1 MTGSVAERLSVDGQM
16 RQAAPQPLASSTR
29 LDDRAW
35 AALVREAVPAEA
47 LQIAI
52 DSGWG
57 GVGPVEHLLRQRL
70 VSHDAL
76 LALLGRHF
84 GCAFVNLRRY
94 AVDAEAVAMVGAS
107 LARRLRVLPLF
118 RLGQRLHVAMAD
130 PMDLATLDFLR
141 CATGCAVEPVLALPA
156 DIDDAL
162 RRHYLD
168 RGTAEQA
175 IGAIA
180 GARAEIGDAVAP
192 AVLPSEDED
201 APTIRLINY
210 VLTHA
215 IELNASDIHFEPY
228 TNACVLRF
236 RVDGI
241 LHDFPP
247 PPLDMYPSLVSR
259 IKVMASLDIAERR
272 LPQDGR
278 LSFEA
283 GEQRYDLRVSVIPGV
298 NGENVVIRV
307 LDAGA
312 ARGDVSDLGFDP
324 ILLARWERLITL
336 PYGMILVTGPTG
348 SGKSTTLYTTLRR
361 IYSPCTKIITLE
373 DPVECKLHG
382 VTQLQISAAV
392 GFTFA
397 QGLRAVLRHDPDV
410 IMLGEIRDQESAEI
424 ALRSSLTGHLLFS
437 TLHTNDALQAVTR
450 LVDMGIPPF
459 LVQSSL
465 SGVLAQRLVRRL
477 CPDCRVPHTPDA
489 ASLRAAGVDE
499 VPADARIFRAMGCQG
514 CGGLGYKG
522 RVGIYQLFEISPA
535 VRHLSPAQLTAQN
548 LLETARLQTAFRT
561 LRESARDKLFAG
573 LTSLE
578 EVARL
583 TVDDVMDGEG

>member
-1 MTGSVAERLSVDGQM
+1 MEMVVERRSDKGQANDVDH
-16 RQAAPQPLASSTR
+16 QPLASCAR
-29 LDDRAW
+29 LDDRVW
-35 AALVREAVPAEA
+35 ARLLRGVVTESA
-47 LQIAI
+47 LQLAI
-52 DSGWG
+52 DTSWG
-57 GVGPVEHLLRQRL
+57 GHGPIEYLLRQRL
-70 VSHDAL
+70 VSSDAL

-94 AVDAEAVAMVGAS
+94 EAEADAVALVGAPV
-107 LARRLRVLPLF
+107 ARRLRVLPLF
-118 RLGQRLHVAMAD
+118 RHDRRLHVAMAD
-130 PMDLATLDFLR
+130 PMDLAALDFLR
-141 CATGCAVEPVLALPA
+141 SATRCVVEPVVALAS

-162 RRHYLD
+162 KRHYLD

-175 IGAIA
+175 MVAIA
-180 GARAEIGDAVAP
+180 GSRAEVTEGATAS
-192 AVLPSEDED
+192 VLPTEDED

-215 IELNASDIHFEPY
+215 IEINASDIHFEPY
-228 TNACVLRF
+228 PSECILRF

-247 PPLDMYPSLVSR
+247 PPLDMYPALVSR

-278 LSFEA
+278 LTFDA
-283 GEQRYDLRVSVIPGV
+283 GEQRYDLRVSIIPGV

-312 ARGDVSDLGFDP
+312 ARGNVGDLGFDAS
-324 ILLARWERLITL
+324 LQARWERLITL

-348 SGKSTTLYTTLRR
+348 SGKSTTLYTTLRS
-361 IYSPCTKIITLE
+361 IYSPSTKIITLE

-382 VTQLQISAAV
+382 VTQLQMNPSV

-477 CPDCRVPHTPDA
+477 CPDCRVPHAPEPA
-489 ASLRAAGVDE
+489 ALRAAGVDE
-499 VPADARIFRAMGCQG
+499 VPTETRIFRAVGCQG

-522 RVGIYQLFEISPA
+522 RVGIYQLFEMSAA
-535 VRHLSPAQLTAQN
+535 VRRLSPAHLTASR
-548 LLETARLQTAFRT
+548 LLEAARLQTTFRS
-561 LRESARDKLFAG
+561 LRESACDKLFAG
-573 LTSLE
+573 VTSLE

-583 TVDDVMDGEG
+583 TVDDPTVDEC